1 MVFPVF
7 WLKIKRIRLYD
18 DKMATESF
26 GSLFVEG
33 VFVRLARLP
42 GKLRTHAHVNQ
53 TKSNWTIY
61 YIKITVLP
69 EKCSLFIQRMYA
81 KNVAHCGIYAMFLFH
96 ISFFSYLFCL
106 IFFLFFESKKT
117 LLFYEFTK
125 NESLCVIQTHT
136 TIQIAINNFKC
147 EKCTEMWWK
156 SVTRKQQFY
165 QTSSTN
171 M

>member
-1 MVFPVF
+1 M
-7 WLKIKRIRLYD
+7 
-18 DKMATESF
+18 
-26 GSLFVEG
+26 
-33 VFVRLARLP
+33 VFVRFARLP
-42 GKLRTHAHVNQ
+42 GKLRTHTHAHVNQ

-81 KNVAHCGIYAMFLFH
+81 KNVAHCGIFAMLLFH
-96 ISFFSYLFCL
+96 IGFFSCFFSYFFCL
-106 IFFLFFESKKT
+106 LFFCSMNLKKAFVLWIQKKRISKRHS
-117 LLFYEFTK
+117 
-125 NESLCVIQTHT
+125 NTHSYAARRYK
-136 TIQIAINNFKC
+136 IAINNFKC
-147 EKCTEMWWK
+147 EKCTETWWE